1 VQRIVHRGP
10 CPVAAGAD
18 DALDDGT
25 TGHTHA
31 PA

>member
-1 VQRIVHRGP
+1 VHRGP
-10 CPVAAGAD
+10 CPVAAGPD
-18 DALDDGT
+18 DLLDDGT